1 VCANTHLRGV
11 YTSDNLYDFVTLP
24 ADMRY
29 KFAFDLA
36 KWPEYF
42 DWQALPQD
50 WANRKGKQGQYPGD
64 ENLNLQNLVKRE
76 QERSKANKEEE
87 RLRMRAEID

>member
-1 VCANTHLRGV
+1 M
-11 YTSDNLYDFVTLP
+11 TLP

-42 DWQALPQD
+42 DWQTLPQD
-50 WANRKGKQGQYPGD
+50 WANRKNNKGQHIGD
-64 ENLNLQNLVKRE
+64 ENMNLQNLVKRE
-76 QERSKANKEEE
+76 EARAKATKEE
-87 RLRMRAEID
+87 